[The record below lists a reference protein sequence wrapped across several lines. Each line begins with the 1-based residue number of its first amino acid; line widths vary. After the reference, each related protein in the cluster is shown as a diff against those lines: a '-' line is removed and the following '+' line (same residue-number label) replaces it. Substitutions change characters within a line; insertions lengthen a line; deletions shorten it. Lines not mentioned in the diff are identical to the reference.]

1 MNKMQKT
8 LLIGLIQVLL
18 ILVFPLNVT
27 AVGLGVGP
35 TDIEISD
42 ALRGGEYLRTI
53 FIKYTGEGQAI
64 MGLSVTGDISDW
76 VAFYER
82 GELTTPVERVTAIA
96 GEWTYVI
103 VQFSIPDN
111 APVGSTTGT
120 IHVNN
125 IPPEGNGE
133 GGVTVALQ
141 GKVDVNIVVTGTQ
154 ILTGE
159 VSSVTAGDTEVGYPL
174 RIEVHFRNTG
184 NVVATPQID
193 VEITKDDAGI
203 DSLTFAETR
212 VNPEKSEAISVGWD
226 TDGRELGDYAA
237 HVAISLDEEVIA
249 TQDLN
254 FAILP
259 VGTLSRVGIFEE
271 LSLQGEPKLGT
282 ITKVQATFSNSGL
295 IDTRAKFI
303 GELYCDD
310 ELIDTL
316 ESEEALVP
324 VGQRDILT
332 SYVTPEKQGDYNIRG
347 YINYEGKKTEVK
359 EISFSIGEANGGRS
373 FNWVILAV
381 TVIAILAGALVYMAI
396 RRKRGKPA

>member
-1 MNKMQKT
+1 MNKMQKS

-35 TDIEISD
+35 ATMEISD
-42 ALRGGEYLRTI
+42 ALKGGEYLRTI
-53 FIKYTGEGQAI
+53 SIKYTGEGQAI

-76 VAFYER
+76 VTFYER
-82 GELTTPVERVTAIA
+82 GELTTPIERVTAIA
-96 GEWTYVI
+96 GEWTYAI

-120 IHVNN
+120 IYVNN
-125 IPPEGNGE
+125 IPPEGNGA

-141 GKVDVNIVVTGTQ
+141 GKVDVNIIVTGTQ

-159 VSSVTAGDTEVGYPL
+159 VSSVIARDTEVGYPL
-174 RIEVHFRNTG
+174 RINVHFRNTG

-193 VEITKDDAGI
+193 VEIAKDDASI
-203 DSLTFAETR
+203 DGLTFAETK
-212 VNPEKSEAISVGWD
+212 VNPEKSEAIPVEWD
-226 TDGRELGDYAA
+226 TNGRELGDYVAY
-237 HVAISLDEEVIA
+237 VAISLDEEVIA

-254 FAILP
+254 FTILP
-259 VGTLSRVGIFEE
+259 VGTLSRAGIFEN
-271 LSLQGEPKLGT
+271 LSLQGEAKLGT
-282 ITKVQATFSNSGL
+282 LTKVQATFLNTGQ
-295 IDTRAKFI
+295 IDTKAKFI
-303 GELYCDD
+303 GELYCDN

-316 ESEEALVP
+316 ESEETLVP

-332 SYVTPEKQGDYNIRG
+332 SYMMPEKQGDYDIKG

-359 EISFSIGEANGGRS
+359 EISFSIGEASGGQS
-373 FNWVILAV
+373 FNWFIPAV
-381 TVIAILAGALVYMAI
+381 TVIAILVGVIAYMAI